1 MKRGPGRHQV
11 STRSAP
17 GQQWLDGGS
26 AEGQEVMTDE
36 DGDAQS
42 LVVLLVA
49 RRCFQLRLKL
59 GCRFGVLI
67 SRGTRMRWM
76 LAEERNVKG
85 GGTGGGD
92 RGTGPPQTF
101 QRLTLYLWALHGK
114 NRLQM
119 VLVPPP
125 PIVAL

>member
-1 MKRGPGRHQV
+1 
-11 STRSAP
+11 
-17 GQQWLDGGS
+17 
-26 AEGQEVMTDE
+26 MTDK
-36 DGDAQS
+36 GADAQS

-59 GCRFGVLI
+59 GCCFGVLI
-67 SRGTRMRWM
+67 SRGTRMQWM

-85 GGTGGGD
+85 GSTGGGGD

-125 PIVAL
+125 IVAL